1 MQQHNKVYAKK
12 KITFCFGTGR
22 EAMKS
27 VTRTKPG
34 PETYTDHSEDLGV
47 NSRKSTLH
55 GRNFY
60 LDDGSLAIKRGVPG
74 PGTYD

>member
-1 MQQHNKVYAKK
+1 
-12 KITFCFGTGR
+12 
-22 EAMKS
+22 MKS